1 MVRRRPLRAVFTLLK
16 PLYVDDARMK
26 QDFALM
32 SVDMGGR
39 WGKLTR
45 YILARLEG
53 DASGRDCDYDTD
65 PFTVEHI
72 LPQNPADA
80 WEESIPSG
88 LREESHLQA
97 RQSHP
102 ARISHQP
109 PTRQRCLCR

>member
-1 MVRRRPLRAVFTLLK
+1 MTDGQAQTPRAVFTLLK

-53 DASGRDCDYDTD
+53 DASGRACDYDTD

-80 WEESIPSG
+80 WQESIPRGLWEESIYRLG
-88 LREESHLQA
+88 NLTLLESA
-97 RQSHP
+97 TNRQP
-102 ARISHQP
+102 
-109 PTRQRCLCR
+109 